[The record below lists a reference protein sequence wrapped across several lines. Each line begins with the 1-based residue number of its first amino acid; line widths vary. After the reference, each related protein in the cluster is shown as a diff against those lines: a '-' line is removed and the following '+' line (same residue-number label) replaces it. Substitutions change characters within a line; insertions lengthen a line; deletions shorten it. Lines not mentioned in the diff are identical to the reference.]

1 MALINTF
8 LPCGRV
14 IICSACKQLLGSD
27 FFKGPVGLHGVMALI
42 GFVCLCVFFFKRE
55 GGEVSIPGEVQKLI
69 VLGWRGNRRRK
80 RGERRWRAAVFVS
93 WLQSGHACPL
103 QKSLQAQTGSH

>member
-27 FFKGPVGLHGVMALI
+27 FFFFKGPVGLHGVMALI
-42 GFVCLCVFFFKRE
+42 GLVCLCVFSLRGRGRGLPSRRGAE
-55 GGEVSIPGEVQKLI
+55 AHCPGMA
-69 VLGWRGNRRRK
+69 G
-80 RGERRWRAAVFVS
+80 
-93 WLQSGHACPL
+93 
-103 QKSLQAQTGSH
+103 